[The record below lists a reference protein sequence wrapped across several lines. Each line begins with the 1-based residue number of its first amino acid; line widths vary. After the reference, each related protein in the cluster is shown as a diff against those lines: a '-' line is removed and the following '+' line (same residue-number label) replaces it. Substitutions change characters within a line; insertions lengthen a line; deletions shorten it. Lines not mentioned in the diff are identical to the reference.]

1 MRARKRM
8 QQRHHSVKG
17 RIVGLLSGVLTFGMA
32 AGIIP
37 GGGTETVLNVQA
49 AEAISEPSV
58 TDYATKTQLMDDTFK
73 PDYGTGIGTNIGK
86 LIFGKNSDG
95 SAQEWYILGKDGS
108 ISGDNTIIFPDRPI
122 AKEVQFYSSTENR
135 LKYGST
141 IYPNNYLYSD
151 LDSKLQSLEGTC
163 FSNQERALMK
173 DTEIKVKTG
182 KDPDIISGSSF
193 RRLYALEAD
202 PWKRSEKIYAG
213 RQSATRISIATYCS
227 NADTS
232 KFWLRSI
239 TNATTEPNIYQDVQF
254 VSVVDEKVGGAKT
267 VTEKLDVW
275 PALDLNMS
283 DVLFASS
290 YDGSNINNRDGMIL
304 RLDGKNKDIGTVT
317 YNPRTNTVMVKPGKT
332 KKVVRLVVQYGKNTN
347 EREIFNK
354 SVGTNQTLTG
364 SDIFG
369 SVNISEDD
377 WSKCKIWL
385 EITDADGMIYA
396 VEATE
401 DTTPITIDS
410 IIAQIDEPEGGETL
424 STSVDAG
431 DHVTAELTW
440 MDDNQTVPADKKA
453 EYYPACYTAHITF
466 TPAEG
471 YKFSNSTQIQ
481 INDVKGSSVPLDGE
495 ITVETPFFSSK
506 DKLISITAPASIKV
520 DNGTSYA
527 DMNLPTQVGIVTEG
541 DTVDK
546 ADVSWNTGAPVSG
559 SYDPNTLTEQTVTL
573 EGTVTCPETINAK
586 GVNLTTSIT
595 ITISAA
601 EKNNTVEAPMA
612 DPAAGT
618 YTENQNVTLQSAT
631 EGAYIYYTTNGVEPS
646 CTAGTR
652 YTGPITVAGTEGRSI
667 ETNIKAIAVK
677 NGMQDSPVMTYKYTI
692 ELPSKTPEI
701 EAPVIISQPQDVT
714 VKAGETATFTVE
726 ATGTDLT
733 YQWQKDDQRGEGFK
747 NYDGKNRASC
757 ITGNVG
763 ESCNGFQYRC
773 IVSNSAGSVTSDSA
787 TLTVVDDT
795 TPPSETTYIITATA
809 GAHGSISPSGS
820 VEVKEG
826 ADQTFTIT
834 ADEGYEIES
843 LKVDGS
849 EVSAASSYTFNN
861 VTEAHSIE
869 VTFKQK
875 VTNPDPEEP
884 EKPDPGQ
891 PEKPDPGQPENPDPG
906 KPENPDP
913 NPAEKPKSEVKKDE
927 APASS
932 QAPSHEHSFGWVTVQ
947 TASAVQDGLEE
958 LRCSCGI
965 VKDRSVVPA
974 SQAYVNELYQN
985 LSKALTEG
993 EVSFDSGRIY
1003 TISDYLIKK
1012 LQERADVTTT
1022 ITFEYNQD
1030 KYRMIIPAGVDY
1042 SELLE
1047 DEDYFYGYFYF
1058 AKKVGARVESL

>member
-1 MRARKRM
+1 MEWQPDYTR
-8 QQRHHSVKG
+8 
-17 RIVGLLSGVLTFGMA
+17 
-32 AGIIP
+32 

-58 TDYATKTQLMDDTFK
+58 TDYATKEQLMDDTFK

-95 SAQEWYILGKDGS
+95 TVQKWYILGKDGS
-108 ISGDNTIIFPDRPI
+108 ISGDNTIIFSDRPI
-122 AKEVQFYSSTENR
+122 EKEVQFYASTENR

-163 FSNQERALMK
+163 FSNQERVLMK

-182 KDPDIISGSSF
+182 KDPNIISGSSF

-213 RQSATRISIATYCS
+213 RQSATGISIATYCS

-239 TNATTEPNIYQDVQF
+239 TNETTEPNVYQDVQF
-254 VSVVDEKVGGAKT
+254 VNVADKKVGGAKT

-275 PALDLNMS
+275 PAVDLDMS
-283 DVLFASS
+283 NILFASS

-317 YNPRTNTVMVKPGKT
+317 YNPRTNTVTVKPGNT
-332 KKVVRLVVQYGKNTN
+332 KKVVRLVVQYGKNAN
-347 EREIFNK
+347 ERGVFK
-354 SVGTNQTLTG
+354 KTVGANQTLTG
-364 SDIFG
+364 SEIFENVNALDI
-369 SVNISEDD
+369 D

-401 DTTPITIDS
+401 DTTLATIDS
-410 IIAQIDEPEGGETL
+410 IVAKIDEPEAGKLL

-431 DHVTAELTW
+431 DHVTTEITW
-440 MDDNQTVPADKKA
+440 TYDGQTVPANEKA
-453 EYYPACYTAHITF
+453 KYYPACYTAHITF
-466 TPAEG
+466 VPAEG
-471 YKFSNSTQIQ
+471 YGFSDSTKVQ
-481 INDVKGSSVPLDGE
+481 INGLKCEPNLLEGKITAERYFYSSW
-495 ITVETPFFSSK
+495 
-506 DKLISITAPASIKV
+506 DKLISITAPASITV
-520 DNGTSYA
+520 ANGTAYE
-527 DMNLPTQVGIVTEG
+527 DMNLPAQVDIVTEG
-541 DTVDK
+541 GTVNK
-546 ADVSWNTGAPVSG
+546 ADVAWNTSSPVNG
-559 SYDPNTLTEQTVTL
+559 NYDPAVLTEQTVTL
-573 EGTVTCPETINAK
+573 QGTVTCPVNIDAN
-586 GVNLTTSIT
+586 GVVLTTDIT

-601 EKNNTVEAPMA
+601 EKNNTVEAPIA
-612 DPAAGT
+612 SPKAGI
-618 YTENQNVTLQSAT
+618 YTENQTVTLKSAT
-631 EGAYIYYTTNGVEPS
+631 EGASIYYTTNGAEPS
-646 CTAGTR
+646 RTTGTQ
-652 YTGPITVAGTEGRSI
+652 YTGPITAAGMEGQSV

-677 NGMQDSPVMTYKYTI
+677 SGMQDSLVMTYKYTI
-692 ELPSKTPEI
+692 ELPSQTPEI
-701 EAPVIISQPQDVT
+701 KVPVITSQPQDIA
-714 VKAGETATFTVE
+714 VKDGETATFTVV

-733 YQWQKDDQRGEGFK
+733 YQWERDTGKGFEKWGGIYGKSASFTTGVLSKGGNGFK
-747 NYDGKNRASC
+747 
-757 ITGNVG
+757 
-763 ESCNGFQYRC
+763 YRC

-787 TLTVVDDT
+787 TLTVIDDA
-795 TPPSETTYIITATA
+795 TPPSETTYIITAAA
-809 GAHGSISPSGS
+809 GANGSISPSGS

-834 ADEGYEIES
+834 ADEGYEMEN

-849 EVSAASSYTFNN
+849 DVSAASSYTFNN
-861 VTEAHSIE
+861 VTEAHRIE
-869 VTFKQK
+869 ATFKQK
-875 VTNPDPEEP
+875 VTN
-884 EKPDPGQ
+884 
-891 PEKPDPGQPENPDPG
+891 PDPGQPENPDPG
-906 KPENPDP
+906 KPEDP
-913 NPAEKPKSEVKKDE
+913 NPAEKPKPEVKKDE
-927 APASS
+927 TPASS
-932 QAPSHEHSFGWVTVQ
+932 QAPLHEHSFNWVTVQ
-947 TASAVQDGLEE
+947 TASAMQDGLEE

-965 VKDRSVVPA
+965 VKECSVVPA

-985 LSKALTEG
+985 LSQALAEG

-1003 TISDYLIKK
+1003 TISDYLIRK

-1030 KYRMIIPAGVDY
+1030 KYRMMIPAGVDY
-1042 SELLE
+1042 SELME

>member
-1 MRARKRM
+1 MRARKRI

-37 GGGTETVLNVQA
+37 LGTETVLDVQA
-49 AEAISEPSV
+49 AEAINEPSV
-58 TDYATKTQLMDDTFK
+58 TDYATKKQLMDDTFK

-95 SAQEWYILGKDGS
+95 TVQKWYILGKDGS
-108 ISGDNTIIFPDRPI
+108 ISGDNTIIFSDRPI
-122 AKEVQFYSSTENR
+122 EKEVQFYASTENR
-135 LKYGST
+135 LEYGST

-182 KDPDIISGSSF
+182 KDPNIISGSSF

-213 RQSATRISIATYCS
+213 RQSATGISIATYCS

-239 TNATTEPNIYQDVQF
+239 TNATTEPNVYQDVQF
-254 VSVVDEKVGGAKT
+254 VSVVDKKVWGAKM

-275 PALDLNMS
+275 PAVDLNLS
-283 DVLFASS
+283 NVLFASS
-290 YDGSNINNRDGMIL
+290 YDGSNINKRDGMIL

-317 YNPRTNTVMVKPGKT
+317 YNPRTNTVTVKPGNT
-332 KKVVRLVVQYGKNTN
+332 KKVVRLVVQYGKNAN
-347 EREIFNK
+347 ERGVFK
-354 SVGTNQTLTG
+354 KTVGANQTLTG
-364 SDIFG
+364 SEIFG
-369 SVNISEDD
+369 DVNASDID

-385 EITDADGMIYA
+385 EIIDADGMIYA

-401 DTTPITIDS
+401 DTTLATIDS
-410 IIAQIDEPEGGETL
+410 IVAKIDEPEAGKLL

-440 MDDNQTVPADKKA
+440 MDNNQTVPANEKA
-453 EYYPACYTAHITF
+453 KYYRACYTAHITF
-466 TPAEG
+466 TPAKG
-471 YKFSNSTQIQ
+471 YAFADLTKIQ
-481 INDVKGSSVPLDGE
+481 INDKKGTSVPIDGK

-506 DKLISITAPASIKV
+506 DKLKSITAPASITV
-520 DNGTSYA
+520 ANGTAYE
-527 DMNLPTQVGIVTEG
+527 DMNLPAQVDIVTEG
-541 DTVDK
+541 GTVNK
-546 ADVSWNTGAPVSG
+546 ADVAWNTSSSPVNG
-559 SYDPNTLTEQTVTL
+559 NYDPAVLTEQTVIL
-573 EGTVTCPETINAK
+573 QGTVTCPETINAN

-601 EKNNTVEAPMA
+601 EKNNTVEAPIA
-612 DPAAGT
+612 DPEAGI
-618 YTENQNVTLQSAT
+618 YTENQTVTLKSAT
-631 EGAYIYYTTNGVEPS
+631 EGAVIYYTTNGVEPS
-646 CTAGTR
+646 STTGTQ
-652 YTGPITVAGTEGRSI
+652 YTGPITATGTKGQSV

-677 NGMQDSPVMTYKYTI
+677 SGMQDSLVMTYKYTI
-692 ELPSKTPEI
+692 ELPSQTPEI
-701 EAPVIISQPQDVT
+701 KAPVITSQPQDVT
-714 VKAGETATFTVE
+714 VKDGETATFTVV
-726 ATGTDLT
+726 ADGKDLT
-733 YQWQKDDQRGEGFK
+733 YQWQRDKGRGEGFK
-747 NYDGKNRASC
+747 DYEGQNRASC

-787 TLTVVDDT
+787 TLTVIDDA
-795 TPPSETTYIITATA
+795 TPPSETTYIITAAA
-809 GAHGSISPSGS
+809 GANGSISPSGS
-820 VEVKEG
+820 VKVKEG

-834 ADEGYEIES
+834 ADEGYEIEN

-849 EVSAASSYTFNN
+849 DVSAASSYTFNN

-869 VTFKQK
+869 ATFKQK
-875 VTNPDPEEP
+875 VTN
-884 EKPDPGQ
+884 
-891 PEKPDPGQPENPDPG
+891 PDPGQPENPDPG
-906 KPENPDP
+906 KPEDP
-913 NPAEKPKSEVKKDE
+913 NPAEKPKPEVKKDE
-927 APASS
+927 TPASS
-932 QAPSHEHSFGWVTVQ
+932 QAPLHEHSFNWVTVQ
-947 TASAVQDGLEE
+947 TASAMQDGLEE

-965 VKDRSVVPA
+965 VKECSVVPA

-985 LSKALTEG
+985 LSQALAEG

-1003 TISDYLIKK
+1003 TISDYLIRK

-1030 KYRMIIPAGVDY
+1030 KYRMMIPAGVDY

>member
-1 MRARKRM
+1 MEWQPDYTR
-8 QQRHHSVKG
+8 
-17 RIVGLLSGVLTFGMA
+17 
-32 AGIIP
+32 
-37 GGGTETVLNVQA
+37 GGTETVLNVQA

-58 TDYATKTQLMDDTFK
+58 TDYATKEQLMDDTFK

-95 SAQEWYILGKDGS
+95 TVQKWYILGKDGS
-108 ISGDNTIIFPDRPI
+108 ISGDNTIIFSDRPI
-122 AKEVQFYSSTENR
+122 EKEVQFYASTENR

-163 FSNQERALMK
+163 FSNQERVLMK

-182 KDPDIISGSSF
+182 KDPNIISGSSF

-213 RQSATRISIATYCS
+213 RQSATGISIATYCS

-239 TNATTEPNIYQDVQF
+239 TNETTEPNVYQDVQF
-254 VSVVDEKVGGAKT
+254 VNVADKKVGGAKT

-275 PALDLNMS
+275 PAVDLDMS
-283 DVLFASS
+283 NILFASS

-317 YNPRTNTVMVKPGKT
+317 YNPRTNTVTVKPGNT
-332 KKVVRLVVQYGKNTN
+332 KKVVRLVVQYGKNAN
-347 EREIFNK
+347 ERGVFK
-354 SVGTNQTLTG
+354 KTVGANQTLTG
-364 SDIFG
+364 SEIFENVNALDI
-369 SVNISEDD
+369 D

-401 DTTPITIDS
+401 DTTLATIDS
-410 IIAQIDEPEGGETL
+410 IVAKIDEPEAGKLL

-431 DHVTAELTW
+431 DHVTTEITW
-440 MDDNQTVPADKKA
+440 TYDGQTVPANEKA
-453 EYYPACYTAHITF
+453 KYYPACYTAHITF
-466 TPAEG
+466 VPAEG
-471 YKFSNSTQIQ
+471 YGFSDSTKVQ
-481 INDVKGSSVPLDGE
+481 INGLKCEPNLLEGKITAERYFYSSW
-495 ITVETPFFSSK
+495 
-506 DKLISITAPASIKV
+506 DKLISITAPASITV
-520 DNGTSYA
+520 ANGTAYE
-527 DMNLPTQVGIVTEG
+527 DMNLPAQVDIVTEG
-541 DTVDK
+541 GTVNK
-546 ADVSWNTGAPVSG
+546 ADVAWNTSSPVNG
-559 SYDPNTLTEQTVTL
+559 NYDPAVLTEQTVTL
-573 EGTVTCPETINAK
+573 QGTVTCPVNIDAN
-586 GVNLTTSIT
+586 GVVLTTDIT

-601 EKNNTVEAPMA
+601 EKNNTVEAPIA
-612 DPAAGT
+612 SPKAGI
-618 YTENQNVTLQSAT
+618 YTENQTVTLKSAT
-631 EGAYIYYTTNGVEPS
+631 EGASIYYTTNGAEPS
-646 CTAGTR
+646 RTTGTQ
-652 YTGPITVAGTEGRSI
+652 YTGPITAAGMEGQSV

-677 NGMQDSPVMTYKYTI
+677 SGMQDSLVMTYKYTI
-692 ELPSKTPEI
+692 ELPSQTPEI
-701 EAPVIISQPQDVT
+701 KVPVITSQPQDIA
-714 VKAGETATFTVE
+714 VKDGETATFTVV

-733 YQWQKDDQRGEGFK
+733 YQWERDTGKGFEKWGGIYGKSASFTTGVLSKGGNGFK
-747 NYDGKNRASC
+747 
-757 ITGNVG
+757 
-763 ESCNGFQYRC
+763 YRC

-787 TLTVVDDT
+787 TLTVIDDA
-795 TPPSETTYIITATA
+795 TPPSETTYIITAAA
-809 GAHGSISPSGS
+809 GANGSISPSGS

-834 ADEGYEIES
+834 ADEGYEMEN

-849 EVSAASSYTFNN
+849 DVSAASSYTFNN
-861 VTEAHSIE
+861 VTEAHRIE
-869 VTFKQK
+869 ATFKQK
-875 VTNPDPEEP
+875 VTN
-884 EKPDPGQ
+884 
-891 PEKPDPGQPENPDPG
+891 PDPGQPENPDPG
-906 KPENPDP
+906 KPEDP
-913 NPAEKPKSEVKKDE
+913 NPAEKPKPEVKKDE
-927 APASS
+927 TPASS
-932 QAPSHEHSFGWVTVQ
+932 QAPLHEHSFNWVTVQ
-947 TASAVQDGLEE
+947 TASAMQDGLEE

-965 VKDRSVVPA
+965 VKECSVVPA

-985 LSKALTEG
+985 LSQALAEG

-1003 TISDYLIKK
+1003 TISDYLIRK

-1030 KYRMIIPAGVDY
+1030 KYRMMIPAGVDY
-1042 SELLE
+1042 SELME

>member
-1 MRARKRM
+1 MEWQPELYR
-8 QQRHHSVKG
+8 
-17 RIVGLLSGVLTFGMA
+17 
-32 AGIIP
+32 
-37 GGGTETVLNVQA
+37 GGDTETVLNVQA
-49 AEAISEPSV
+49 AEAINEPSV
-58 TDYATKTQLMDDTFK
+58 TDYATKEQLMDDTFK

-95 SAQEWYILGKDGS
+95 TVQKWYILGKDGS
-108 ISGDNTIIFPDRPI
+108 ISRDNTIIFSDRPI
-122 AKEVQFYSSTENR
+122 EKEVQFYASTENR

-182 KDPDIISGSSF
+182 KDPDIISESSF

-213 RQSATRISIATYCS
+213 RQSATGISIATYCS

-239 TNATTEPNIYQDVQF
+239 TNATTEPNVYQDVQF
-254 VSVVDEKVGGAKT
+254 VNVADKKVGGAKT

-275 PALDLNMS
+275 PAVDLDLSN
-283 DVLFASS
+283 VLFASS

-317 YNPRTNTVMVKPGKT
+317 YNPRTNTVTVKPVNT
-332 KKVVRLVVQYGKNTN
+332 KKVVRLVVQYGKNAN
-347 EREIFNK
+347 ERGVFK
-354 SVGTNQTLTG
+354 KAVGANQTLTG
-364 SDIFG
+364 SEIFENVNASDI
-369 SVNISEDD
+369 D

-401 DTTPITIDS
+401 DTNPTTIDS
-410 IIAQIDEPEGGETL
+410 IVAKIDEPKAGETL
-424 STSVDAG
+424 STSVITG
-431 DHVTAELTW
+431 ENVTAEITW
-440 MDDNQTVPADKKA
+440 TDPNGLQVAADAKA
-453 EYYPACYTAHITF
+453 DYYPAKYTAHITF
-466 TPAEG
+466 TPAKG
-471 YKFSNSTQIQ
+471 YMFSDSTKIQ
-481 INDVKGSSVPLDGE
+481 INGLMCGPNLVDGKITAERYFYSSW
-495 ITVETPFFSSK
+495 
-506 DKLISITAPASIKV
+506 DKLISITAPDPITA

-527 DMNLPTQVGIVTEG
+527 DMNLPTQVDIATEG

-546 ADVSWNTGAPVSG
+546 ADVSWNTESPVRG

-573 EGTVTCPETINAK
+573 EGTVTRPETINAD

-601 EKNNTVEAPMA
+601 EKNNTVEAPIA
-612 DPAAGT
+612 DPEAGI
-618 YTENQNVTLQSAT
+618 YMENQTVTLQSAT
-631 EGAYIYYTTNGVEPS
+631 EGAVIYYTTNGVEPS
-646 CTAGTR
+646 STAGTK
-652 YTGPITVAGTEGRSI
+652 YTGPITVAGTEGQSV

-677 NGMQDSPVMTYKYTI
+677 DGMQDSAVMTYTYTI
-692 ELPSKTPEI
+692 NLSAETPEI
-701 EAPVIISQPQDVT
+701 KAPVITSQPQDVT
-714 VKAGETATFTVE
+714 VKAGKMATFTVE
-726 ATGTDLT
+726 ATGTGLT
-733 YQWQKDDQRGEGFK
+733 YQWEIDTKGDNDFVSISGTT
-747 NYDGKNRASC
+747 GKGASYT
-757 ITGNVG
+757 TGIRNM
-763 ESCNGFQYRC
+763 ENNGTKYRC
-773 IVSNSAGSVTSDSA
+773 IVSNSAGSVTSRSA
-787 TLTVVDDT
+787 TLTVEDDT
-795 TPPSETTYIITATA
+795 TPPSETTHIITATA
-809 GAHGSISPSGS
+809 GEHGSISPSGS
-820 VEVKEG
+820 VKVKEG

-834 ADEGYEIES
+834 ADEGYEIEN

-861 VTEAHSIE
+861 VTEAHRIE
-869 VTFKQK
+869 ATFKQK
-875 VTNPDPEEP
+875 VTN
-884 EKPDPGQ
+884 PDPGQ
-891 PEKPDPGQPENPDPG
+891 PEKPDPG
-906 KPENPDP
+906 KPEKPDP
-913 NPAEKPKSEVKKDE
+913 NPAEEPKPEVKKDTVQ
-927 APASS
+927 ASS
-932 QAPSHEHSFGWVTVQ
+932 QAPQHEHSFSWVTVQ
-947 TASAVQDGLEE
+947 TASAAQDGLEE

-965 VKDRSVVPA
+965 VKERSVVPA

-985 LSKALTEG
+985 LSQALAEG

-1003 TISDYLIKK
+1003 TISDYLIRK

-1030 KYRMIIPAGVDY
+1030 KYRMMIPAGVDY

>member
-1 MRARKRM
+1 MEWQPELYR
-8 QQRHHSVKG
+8 
-17 RIVGLLSGVLTFGMA
+17 
-32 AGIIP
+32 

-49 AEAISEPSV
+49 AEAINEPSV
-58 TDYATKTQLMDDTFK
+58 TDYATKEQLMDDTFK

-95 SAQEWYILGKDGS
+95 TVQKWYILGKDGS
-108 ISGDNTIIFPDRPI
+108 ISGDNTIIFSDRPI
-122 AKEVQFYSSTENR
+122 EKEVQFYASTENR

-182 KDPDIISGSSF
+182 KDPNIISGSSF

-213 RQSATRISIATYCS
+213 RQSATGISIATYCS

-239 TNATTEPNIYQDVQF
+239 TNETTEPNVYQDVQF
-254 VSVVDEKVGGAKT
+254 VNVADKKVGGAKT

-275 PALDLNMS
+275 PAVDLDMS
-283 DVLFASS
+283 NVLFASS
-290 YDGSNINNRDGMIL
+290 YDGSNSNNRDGMIL

-317 YNPRTNTVMVKPGKT
+317 YNPRTNTVTVKPVNT
-332 KKVVRLVVQYGKNTN
+332 KKVVRLVVQYGKNAN
-347 EREIFNK
+347 ERGIFNR

-364 SDIFG
+364 SEIFENVNASDI
-369 SVNISEDD
+369 D

-385 EITDADGMIYA
+385 EITDDDGMIYA

-401 DTTPITIDS
+401 DTNPTTIDS
-410 IIAQIDEPEGGETL
+410 IVAKIDEPEAGKLL

-431 DHVTAELTW
+431 DHVTTKITW
-440 MDDNQTVPADKKA
+440 TYEGQTVLANEKA
-453 EYYPACYTAHITF
+453 KYYPACYTAHITF
-466 TPAEG
+466 VPAEG
-471 YKFSNSTQIQ
+471 YGFSNSTKIQ
-481 INDVKGSSVPLDGE
+481 INGSECEPNLLEGK
-495 ITVETPFFSSK
+495 ITAERYFYSSW
-506 DKLISITAPASIKV
+506 DKLISITAPASITV
-520 DNGTSYA
+520 ANGTAYK
-527 DMNLPTQVGIVTEG
+527 DMNLPVQVGIVTEG
-541 DTVDK
+541 DTVNK

-559 SYDPNTLTEQTVTL
+559 SYDPNILTEQTVTL
-573 EGTVTCPETINAK
+573 KGTVTCPEIINAN

-601 EKNNTVEAPMA
+601 EKNNTVEAPIA
-612 DPAAGT
+612 DPEPGI
-618 YTENQNVTLQSAT
+618 YMENQKVTLQSAT
-631 EGAYIYYTTNGVEPS
+631 EGAVIYYTTNGVEPS
-646 CTAGTR
+646 RTAGTR
-652 YTGPITVAGTEGRSI
+652 YTVSITAAGMEGQSV

-677 NGMQDSPVMTYKYTI
+677 SGMQDSLVMTYKYTI
-692 ELPSKTPEI
+692 ELPSQTPEI
-701 EAPVIISQPQDVT
+701 KAPVITSQPQDIA
-714 VKAGETATFTVE
+714 VKDGETATFTVV

-733 YQWQKDDQRGEGFK
+733 YQWERDTGKGFEKWGGIYGKSASFTTGVLSKGGNGFK
-747 NYDGKNRASC
+747 
-757 ITGNVG
+757 
-763 ESCNGFQYRC
+763 YRC

-787 TLTVVDDT
+787 TLTVIDDA
-795 TPPSETTYIITATA
+795 TPPSETTYIITAAA
-809 GAHGSISPSGS
+809 GANGSISPSGS

-834 ADEGYEIES
+834 AGEGYEMEN

-849 EVSAASSYTFNN
+849 DVSAASSYTFNN
-861 VTEAHSIE
+861 VTEAHRIE
-869 VTFKQK
+869 ATFKQK
-875 VTNPDPEEP
+875 VTN
-884 EKPDPGQ
+884 
-891 PEKPDPGQPENPDPG
+891 PDPGQPENPDPG
-906 KPENPDP
+906 KPEDP
-913 NPAEKPKSEVKKDE
+913 NPAEKPKPEVKKDE
-927 APASS
+927 TPASS
-932 QAPSHEHSFGWVTVQ
+932 QAPLHEHSFNWVTVQ
-947 TASAVQDGLEE
+947 TASAMQDGLEE

-965 VKDRSVVPA
+965 VKERSVVPA

-985 LSKALTEG
+985 LSQALAEG

-1003 TISDYLIKK
+1003 TISDYLIRK

-1030 KYRMIIPAGVDY
+1030 KYRMMIPAGVDY
-1042 SELLE
+1042 SELME

>member
-1 MRARKRM
+1 MRVRKRM
-8 QQRHHSVKG
+8 QRRHHSVKG

-32 AGIIP
+32 AGLYP

-49 AEAISEPSV
+49 AEAINEPSV
-58 TDYATKTQLMDDTFK
+58 TDYATKKQLMDDTFK

-95 SAQEWYILGKDGS
+95 TVQKWYILGKDGS
-108 ISGDNTIIFPDRPI
+108 ISGDNTIIFSDRPI
-122 AKEVQFYSSTENR
+122 EKEVQFYASTENR
-135 LKYGST
+135 LEYGST

-182 KDPDIISGSSF
+182 KDPNIISGSSF

-213 RQSATRISIATYCS
+213 RQSATGISIATYCS

-239 TNATTEPNIYQDVQF
+239 TNATTEPNVYQDVQF
-254 VSVVDEKVGGAKT
+254 VNVADKKVGGAKT

-275 PALDLNMS
+275 PAVDLDLSN
-283 DVLFASS
+283 VLFASS

-317 YNPRTNTVMVKPGKT
+317 YNPRTNTVTVKPVNT
-332 KKVVRLVVQYGKNTN
+332 KKVVRLVVQYGKNAN
-347 EREIFNK
+347 ERGVFK
-354 SVGTNQTLTG
+354 KAVGANQTLTG
-364 SDIFG
+364 SEIFENVNASDI
-369 SVNISEDD
+369 D

-401 DTTPITIDS
+401 DTNPTTIDS
-410 IIAQIDEPEGGETL
+410 IVAKIDEPKAGETL
-424 STSVDAG
+424 STSVITG
-431 DHVTAELTW
+431 ENVTAEITW
-440 MDDNQTVPADKKA
+440 TDPNGLQVAADAKA
-453 EYYPACYTAHITF
+453 DYYPAKYTAHITF
-466 TPAEG
+466 TPAKG
-471 YKFSNSTQIQ
+471 YMFSDSTKIQ
-481 INDVKGSSVPLDGE
+481 INGLMCGPNLVDGKITAERYFYSSW
-495 ITVETPFFSSK
+495 
-506 DKLISITAPASIKV
+506 DKLISITAPDPITA

-527 DMNLPTQVGIVTEG
+527 DMNLPTQVDIVTEG

-546 ADVSWNTGAPVSG
+546 ADVSWNTESPVRG

-573 EGTVTCPETINAK
+573 EGTVTRPETINAD

-601 EKNNTVEAPMA
+601 EKNNTVEAPIA
-612 DPAAGT
+612 DPEAGI
-618 YTENQNVTLQSAT
+618 YMENQTVTLQSAT
-631 EGAYIYYTTNGVEPS
+631 EGAVIYYTTNGVEPS
-646 CTAGTR
+646 STAGTK
-652 YTGPITVAGTEGRSI
+652 YTGPITVAGTEGQSV

-677 NGMQDSPVMTYKYTI
+677 DGMQDSAVMTYTYTI
-692 ELPSKTPEI
+692 NLSAETPEI
-701 EAPVIISQPQDVT
+701 KAPVITSQPQDVT
-714 VKAGETATFTVE
+714 VKAGKMATFTVE
-726 ATGTDLT
+726 ATGTGLT
-733 YQWQKDDQRGEGFK
+733 YQWEIDTKGDNDFVSISGTT
-747 NYDGKNRASC
+747 GKGASYT
-757 ITGNVG
+757 TGIRNM
-763 ESCNGFQYRC
+763 ENNGTKYRC
-773 IVSNSAGSVTSDSA
+773 IVSNSAGSVTSRSA
-787 TLTVVDDT
+787 TLTVEDDT
-795 TPPSETTYIITATA
+795 TPPSETTHIITATA
-809 GAHGSISPSGS
+809 GEHGSISPSGS
-820 VEVKEG
+820 VKVKEG

-834 ADEGYEIES
+834 ADEGYEIEN

-861 VTEAHSIE
+861 VTEAHRIE
-869 VTFKQK
+869 ATFKQK
-875 VTNPDPEEP
+875 VTN
-884 EKPDPGQ
+884 PDPGQ
-891 PEKPDPGQPENPDPG
+891 PEKPDPG
-906 KPENPDP
+906 KPEKPDP
-913 NPAEKPKSEVKKDE
+913 NPAEEPKPEVKKDTVQ
-927 APASS
+927 ASS
-932 QAPSHEHSFGWVTVQ
+932 QAPQHEHSFSWVTVQ
-947 TASAVQDGLEE
+947 TASAAQDGLEE

-965 VKDRSVVPA
+965 VKERSVVPA

-985 LSKALTEG
+985 LSQALAEG

-1003 TISDYLIKK
+1003 TISDYLIRK

-1030 KYRMIIPAGVDY
+1030 KYRMMIPAGVDY

>member
-1 MRARKRM
+1 
-8 QQRHHSVKG
+8 
-17 RIVGLLSGVLTFGMA
+17 
-32 AGIIP
+32 
-37 GGGTETVLNVQA
+37 
-49 AEAISEPSV
+49 
-58 TDYATKTQLMDDTFK
+58 MDDTFK

-95 SAQEWYILGKDGS
+95 TVQKWYILGKDGS
-108 ISGDNTIIFPDRPI
+108 ISGDNTIIFSDRPI
-122 AKEVQFYSSTENR
+122 EKEVQFYASTENR

-182 KDPDIISGSSF
+182 KDPDIISESSF

-213 RQSATRISIATYCS
+213 RQSATGISIATYCS

-239 TNATTEPNIYQDVQF
+239 TNATTEPNVYQDVQF
-254 VSVVDEKVGGAKT
+254 VNVADKKVGGAKT

-275 PALDLNMS
+275 PAVDLDLSN
-283 DVLFASS
+283 VLFASS

-317 YNPRTNTVMVKPGKT
+317 YNPRTNTVTVKPVNT
-332 KKVVRLVVQYGKNTN
+332 KKVVRLVVQYGKNAN
-347 EREIFNK
+347 ERGVFK
-354 SVGTNQTLTG
+354 KAVGANQTLTG
-364 SDIFG
+364 SEIFENVNASDI
-369 SVNISEDD
+369 D

-401 DTTPITIDS
+401 DTNPTTIDS
-410 IIAQIDEPEGGETL
+410 IVAKIDEPKAGETL
-424 STSVDAG
+424 STSVITG
-431 DHVTAELTW
+431 ENVTAEITW
-440 MDDNQTVPADKKA
+440 TDPNGLQVAADAKA
-453 EYYPACYTAHITF
+453 DYYPAKYTAHITF
-466 TPAEG
+466 TPAKG
-471 YKFSNSTQIQ
+471 YMFSDSTKIQ
-481 INDVKGSSVPLDGE
+481 INGLMCGPNLVDGKITAERYFYSSW
-495 ITVETPFFSSK
+495 
-506 DKLISITAPASIKV
+506 DKLISITAPDPITA

-527 DMNLPTQVGIVTEG
+527 DMNLPTQVDIVTEG

-546 ADVSWNTGAPVSG
+546 ADVSWNTESPVRG

-573 EGTVTCPETINAK
+573 EGTVTRPETINAD

-601 EKNNTVEAPMA
+601 EKNNTVEAPIA
-612 DPAAGT
+612 DPEAGI
-618 YTENQNVTLQSAT
+618 YMENQTVTLQSAT
-631 EGAYIYYTTNGVEPS
+631 EGAVIYYTTNGVEPS
-646 CTAGTR
+646 STAGTK
-652 YTGPITVAGTEGRSI
+652 YTGPITVAGTEGQSV

-677 NGMQDSPVMTYKYTI
+677 DGMQDSAVMTYTYTI
-692 ELPSKTPEI
+692 NLSAETPEI
-701 EAPVIISQPQDVT
+701 KAPVITSQPQDVT
-714 VKAGETATFTVE
+714 VKAGKMATFTVE
-726 ATGTDLT
+726 ATGTGLT
-733 YQWQKDDQRGEGFK
+733 YQWEIDTKGDNDFVSISGTT
-747 NYDGKNRASC
+747 GKGASYT
-757 ITGNVG
+757 TGIRNM
-763 ESCNGFQYRC
+763 ENNGTKYRC
-773 IVSNSAGSVTSDSA
+773 IVSNSAGFVTSRSA
-787 TLTVVDDT
+787 TLTVEDDT
-795 TPPSETTYIITATA
+795 TPPSETTYIITAA
-809 GAHGSISPSGS
+809 VGANGSISPSGS

-834 ADEGYEIES
+834 ADEGYEIEN

-849 EVSAASSYTFNN
+849 DVSAASSYTFNN
-861 VTEAHSIE
+861 VTEAHRIE
-869 VTFKQK
+869 ATFKQK
-875 VTNPDPEEP
+875 VTN
-884 EKPDPGQ
+884 
-891 PEKPDPGQPENPDPG
+891 PDPGQPENPDPG
-906 KPENPDP
+906 KPEDP
-913 NPAEKPKSEVKKDE
+913 NPAEKPKPEVKKDE
-927 APASS
+927 TPASS
-932 QAPSHEHSFGWVTVQ
+932 QAPLHEHSFNWVTVQ
-947 TASAVQDGLEE
+947 TASAMQDGLEE

-965 VKDRSVVPA
+965 VKERSVVPA

-985 LSKALTEG
+985 LSQAFAEG

-1003 TISDYLIKK
+1003 TISDYLIRK

-1030 KYRMIIPAGVDY
+1030 KYRMMIPAGVDY
-1042 SELLE
+1042 SELME